1 MSSGSEKRQR
11 NIRISLR
18 VSGSEFNRIAARA
31 DACGLGVSGFL
42 RASGLDGDAGPR
54 AHRRPPADHRVLRQ
68 ILGELG
74 RAGNNINQ
82 IARALNSGDS
92 PNLPE
97 LDKALRAYLEIRNR
111 ILDALGK
118 NNGSGPKP

>member
-1 MSSGSEKRQR
+1 MASGSERRQR
-11 NIRISLR
+11 NRLISLR
-18 VSGSEFNRIAARA
+18 LSDGEFNRIAARA

-54 AHRRPPADHRVLRQ
+54 AHRRPPADHKVLRQ

-74 RAGNNINQ
+74 RVGNNINQ
-82 IARALNSGDS
+82 IARALNSGDRAR
-92 PNLPE
+92 LPE
-97 LDKALRAYLEIRNR
+97 LPEALKVYLEVRKA

-118 NNGSGPKP
+118 NNGPGPKP